1 MSIVVAELGPFRLVR
16 LTGDLVVENAVQ
28 LATNMQ
34 ELLTERGNHE
44 YVLDLS
50 KVGTVDAAGLG
61 AVIAS
66 AALARGKGQRIYLF
80 APAPHVQERM
90 EEQELSGF
98 FPLIENETD
107 LLSRLPD

>member
-1 MSIVVAELGPFRLVR
+1 MSIVVAELGSFHLVR
-16 LTGDLVVENAVQ
+16 LTGDLLIENAIQ
-28 LATNMQ
+28 LATSMQ
-34 ELLTERGNHE
+34 ELLTEPGHHE

-50 KVGTVDAAGLG
+50 KTGKVDPAGLG

-80 APAPHVQERM
+80 APAPHVQKQL
-90 EEQELSGF
+90 EEQELSGL